1 MSYASR
7 KRLSRNVLTL
17 VTWALVAVNLVPIL
31 WMVYCGVKDNQ
42 EILAGKTWPGRRQ
55 NEVVFL
61 RELPAG
67 YLAGTADG
75 GITLFD
81 KQGLKKKAHLSLETF
96 ATSFLLEEDGKTLW
110 TLSSNHGLQAV
121 DAEKFSVAKEFPVAR
136 IADVYGKDWNT
147 LWVNEV
153 AASSLA
159 RSGGSLY
166 LAYDFKGCPGL
177 TSFSTTTGKF
187 SALRGISVK
196 ETGAIRKFAPTAEA
210 DSLAMVSN
218 DGIFF
223 LHTPAGTK
231 GKVISANGRLPAT
244 PGQVCG
250 LDSGRLLITS
260 GSRAYVYDAVADSV
274 LAWLDRPENGGVIT
288 VAAGYKGRDG
298 RNTRIWIG
306 DSRGATSL
314 GMPGKAMPEPATPL
328 AQTQAQAQPASPA
341 MALSGAGS
349 GWSGDISGSRV
360 TALLPLGDGKVL
372 VGGPGGTV
380 SIRDAAGKALVS
392 GRAPNAPF
400 YIHWRNYVDLWRNID
415 FGLYLK
421 NSFIVCLSVMGIAM
435 VLASMGGYALA
446 RYNFPG
452 KSSFGYSVLATQMV
466 PGIMLLLPLYLMF
479 VNLTHATGIIVKG
492 TYTGLILTYAAYF
505 IPFSIWILRGFFA
518 SLPKELE
525 EAALV
530 DGCGPFQA
538 FFRIII
544 PSAMPGIIATGV
556 YVFLSAW
563 DELMFAWVLTSEK
576 TYTIPVGIRLFVGN
590 FQNRYDLM
598 MAAATVSTL
607 PVMFLFFLMQKQIV
621 SGLTAGA
628 VKE

>member
-7 KRLSRNVLTL
+7 KRLRHNSLTVITWFLVL
-17 VTWALVAVNLVPIL
+17 VNLVPIA

-42 EILAGKTWPGRRQ
+42 EILAGKTTPGRRQ
-55 NEVVFL
+55 NEVTFL
-61 RELPAG
+61 AETASG
-67 YLAGTADG
+67 YLAGSADG

-81 KQGLKKKAHLSLETF
+81 KTNLVKSKHLNLGTF
-96 ATSFLLEEDGKTLW
+96 ATSYLLDINTLW
-110 TLSSNHGLQAV
+110 VLSSNRGLQAV
-121 DAEKFSVAKEFPVAR
+121 DINSFKKTKDFSIPTLAT
-136 IADVYGKDWNT
+136 VYGKDWKT

-153 AASSLA
+153 SASSLIK
-159 RSGGSLY
+159 SKDLIFLSFE
-166 LAYDFKGCPGL
+166 FKGYPGV
-177 TSFSTTTGKF
+177 TSFNVISEKF
-187 SALRGISVK
+187 ATVPEISSD
-196 ETGAIRKFAPTAEA
+196 ETGLIRKLVSTPNM
-210 DSLAMVSN
+210 DSIALVGT

-223 LHTPAGTK
+223 MHSPSGTK
-231 GKVISANGRLPAT
+231 GKSIVGNSKLPAA
-244 PGQVCG
+244 PNQVCI
-250 LDSGRLLITS
+250 LDSNRMLITAD
-260 GSRAYVYDAVADSV
+260 SRAYLYSITAESV
-274 LAWLDRPENGGVIT
+274 LTWIDRPENGGVIT
-288 VAAGYKGRDG
+288 TVTGSSE
-298 RNTRIWIG
+298 NLWIG
-306 DSRGATSL
+306 DSRGITSMKIASL
-314 GMPGKAMPEPATPL
+314 GIQDTAKTDTGTTAKTLYPGDEDISASRITAILPL
-328 AQTQAQAQPASPA
+328 AE
-341 MALSGAGS
+341 
-349 GWSGDISGSRV
+349 
-360 TALLPLGDGKVL
+360 GKVL
-372 VGGPGGTV
+372 VGGPKGTLRMV
-380 SIRDAAGKALVS
+380 DSSGHRIAAGI
-392 GRAPNAPF
+392 APAPAF

-421 NSFIVCLSVMGIAM
+421 NSFIVCLSVMCIAM

-479 VNLTHATGIIVKG
+479 VNISHATGIIVKG
-492 TYTGLILTYAAYF
+492 TYTGLILTYSAYF

>member
-17 VTWALVAVNLVPIL
+17 VTWALVAINLIPIL

-75 GITLFD
+75 GITLFSKD
-81 KQGLKKKAHLSLETF
+81 NLKKKEHLSLETF
-96 ATSFLLEEDGKTLW
+96 ATSFLLDGKGDGGTLW
-110 TLSSNHGLQAV
+110 TLSSNRGLQAV
-121 DAEKFSVAKEFPVAR
+121 DLENFSVAKEYPVSR

-159 RSGGSLY
+159 KSGGDLI
-166 LAYDFKGCPGL
+166 LAYDFKSCPGL
-177 TSFSTTTGKF
+177 TSFSPATGKF
-187 SALRGISVK
+187 SPLTGISVK
-196 ETGAIRKFAPTAEA
+196 ETGPIRQLAATADA
-210 DSLAMVSN
+210 DSLAMVTN

-223 LHTPAGTK
+223 LHTPSGTK
-231 GKVISANGRLPAT
+231 GKAIWANGRLPAT
-244 PGQVCG
+244 PGKVCG

-260 GSRAYVYDAVADSV
+260 GSRAYVYDAVANSV

-288 VAAGYKGRDG
+288 VAAGYGSRSG
-298 RNTRIWIG
+298 HNERIWIG
-306 DSRGATSL
+306 DSRGAASTDLS
-314 GMPGKAMPEPATPL
+314 MPTAN
-328 AQTQAQAQPASPA
+328 ASTGAAGANGA
-341 MALSGAGS
+341 MASNGLSAA
-349 GWSGDISGSRV
+349 GWSGDISSSRV
-360 TALLPLGDGKVL
+360 TSLLPLADGKVL
-372 VGGPGGTV
+372 LGGPNGTV
-380 SIRDAAGKALVS
+380 SIQDAAGRTLLS
-392 GRAPNAPF
+392 GKAPNASF